1 MLNLYEWLEVSL
13 FYTDIPE
20 RAYPAAIDQSLK
32 DKGFNA
38 KFRALKETEKL
49 PAIAIGLTDFAGSG
63 VFSGEYLVASKSIN
77 NFDFT
82 IGIGWGSMTRE

>member
-1 MLNLYEWLEVSL
+1 MARSIIILY
-13 FYTDIPE
+13 DIPE

-49 PAIAIGLTDFAGSG
+49 PAIAIGLTDFRLWCIFG
-63 VFSGEYLVASKSIN
+63 
-77 NFDFT
+77 
-82 IGIGWGSMTRE
+82 